1 MDVEVET
8 SGNKRQELPPISDFS
23 RSLLID
29 AIHEL
34 DRERE
39 HRFGQSN
46 RYDVVYEGRRYPPKA
61 VVGIAAELLTGESF
75 GPLDFEGGARTKC
88 MAILDAY
95 EIAWEQK
102 RARQYWALQANPQI
116 YDIRGALRD
125 LEYDWWRTANSD
137 IQHGDGIVFWQS
149 QDASGHRGIVGF
161 GVANGRPEARP
172 AESDYIVE
180 PQSNLTDMQTRIRV
194 RYINVPEPLW
204 LGSTTHQS
212 LLQSLTVSRGQGTAF
227 HVTDDQWDQLL
238 IATNVD
244 PSDVTDLD
252 LETPTTASQPAP
264 HPTSET
270 VQGSNWFDLG
280 TPVTWSQVADRFDFR
295 EGRFSVGGGMI
306 YVRQHDALLL
316 ITHPDGGRTH
326 NYGDRFDPDSGHLLY
341 VGKGLEGD
349 QSMSAENRRLRD
361 NDFSAAYVFKSV
373 APRTFHF
380 LGLARSIEMPAIE
393 DAPDRHDN
401 MRKVFRF
408 RLSIDTDGSSVDE
421 TPWTDPSEVETPH
434 TEGRTRRVWT
444 TRYERNRH
452 ARQKCLDHWGC
463 RCVVCNMS
471 FGDRYGDI
479 GQGYIHVH
487 HLNPI
492 SESETERT
500 VDGIHDLRPVC
511 PNCHAMLH
519 RRNPPISITECQS
532 IISGSN
538 SPGN

>member
-1 MDVEVET
+1 MSDELNT
-8 SGNKRQELPPISDFS
+8 SDNKLNTLPPIDVFS
-23 RSLLID
+23 REVLVE
-29 AIHEL
+29 AIHKL
-34 DRERE
+34 HDGHE
-39 HRFGQSN
+39 HRFGHSN
-46 RYDVVYEGRRYPPKA
+46 TYDVIYEGQRYAPKA
-61 VVGIAAELLTGESF
+61 VVGIAAQLLTGSSF
-75 GPLDFEGGARTKC
+75 GPHDFEGGVNTKC
-88 MAILDAY
+88 MKILDTY
-95 EIAWEQK
+95 SIPWEPK
-102 RARQYWALQANPQI
+102 RIRKYWALQANPRI
-116 YDIRGALRD
+116 YDIRGAMRD
-125 LEYDWWRTANSD
+125 LAYDWWRTANSD

-149 QDASGHRGIVGF
+149 QDASGHRGVVGF
-161 GVANGRPEARP
+161 GVAVGQPEDRP
-172 AESDYIVE
+172 AEIAHIVD
-180 PQSNLTDMQTRIRV
+180 PQSNLSETQTRIRV

-204 LGSTTHQS
+204 LDGTAHQS

-227 HVTDDQWDQLL
+227 HITNDQWDQLL
-238 IATNVD
+238 TASNVD
-244 PSDVTDLD
+244 PSDVTDVD
-252 LETPTTASQPAP
+252 LEASATSSQPAP
-264 HPTSET
+264 RPSTET
-270 VQGSNWFDLG
+270 ANGSNCFELG
-280 TPVTWSQVADRFDFR
+280 APVTWSQVADQFDFL

-349 QSMSAENRRLRD
+349 QRMSAENRRLRD

-380 LGLARSIEMPAIE
+380 LGLARSVEMPAIE

-408 RLSIDTDGSSVDE
+408 RLSIDTDGGSLDE
-421 TPWTDPSEVETPH
+421 TPWADPSEVETPH

-492 SESETERT
+492 SDSEAERS

-532 IISGSN
+532 IISDD
-538 SPGN
+538 